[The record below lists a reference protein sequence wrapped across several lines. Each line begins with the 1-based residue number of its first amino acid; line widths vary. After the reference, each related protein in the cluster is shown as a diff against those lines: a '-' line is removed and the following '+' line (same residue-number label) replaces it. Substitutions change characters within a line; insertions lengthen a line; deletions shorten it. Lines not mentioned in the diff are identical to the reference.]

1 MIYVRECFA
10 MFSSGFMVS
19 CLTFK
24 PLSRV
29 EFLFV
34 CGVRCVLTSLIY
46 MQLSQ
51 LFQYELQK
59 RSSSPH
65 CIFLPSLLKSQ
76 VVFR

>member
-34 CGVRCVLTSLIY
+34 CGVRMCSDFTD
-46 MQLSQ
+46 
-51 LFQYELQK
+51 
-59 RSSSPH
+59 
-65 CIFLPSLLKSQ
+65 LLAA
-76 VVFR
+76 V